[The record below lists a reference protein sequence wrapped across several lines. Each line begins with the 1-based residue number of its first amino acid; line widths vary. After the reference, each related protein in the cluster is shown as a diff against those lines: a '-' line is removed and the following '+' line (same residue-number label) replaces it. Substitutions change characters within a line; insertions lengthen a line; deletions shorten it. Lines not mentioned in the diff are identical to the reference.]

1 MESADVVAC
10 PVENQFTKLEE
21 GTVELLI
28 KMGWMPKVLQ
38 ANSFWFAYKR
48 GTDVNFSTIR
58 WSSRVGTAGMRAS
71 SCHDAYRVKPVKW
84 EKTEVH
90 HIWTKFYWDG
100 KLAGEDKFN
109 KGPTV
114 VCQTFC
120 INNIELE
127 KASSFVPKYLVAE
140 VCLSAH
146 QKKPDKLILDL
157 KNYFPFIRYSLTRAY
172 FFVSLRPLDRNT

>member
-1 MESADVVAC
+1 M
-10 PVENQFTKLEE
+10 
-21 GTVELLI
+21 
-28 KMGWMPKVLQ
+28 
-38 ANSFWFAYKR
+38 
-48 GTDVNFSTIR
+48 
-58 WSSRVGTAGMRAS
+58 
-71 SCHDAYRVKPVKW
+71 
-84 EKTEVH
+84 
-90 HIWTKFYWDG
+90 DG

-114 VCQTFC
+114 VFQTFC

-172 FFVSLRPLDRNT
+172 FFVSLRPLGRNT

>member
-1 MESADVVAC
+1 M
-10 PVENQFTKLEE
+10 
-21 GTVELLI
+21 
-28 KMGWMPKVLQ
+28 MP
-38 ANSFWFAYKR
+38 
-48 GTDVNFSTIR
+48 IEI
-58 WSSRVGTAGMRAS
+58 
-71 SCHDAYRVKPVKW
+71 KPVTSGK
-84 EKTEVH
+84 KTEVH
-90 HIWTKFYWDG
+90 HIWTKFYLDG

-146 QKKPDKLILDL
+146 QKKPDKLILDP
-157 KNYFPFIRYSLTRAY
+157 KNSFLFIHYHLTRFY
-172 FFVSLRPLDRNT
+172 FFVSLHPLGRDA